1 MPKGPHVRVPKTARK
16 GEVVPIKTKIGHPME
31 TGWRQGKDGT
41 PVPRNRINRFVC
53 AFNGEDVFKS
63 DFDAGVS
70 ADPYLAF
77 FVKVEESGTFEF
89 TWVQDDGQ
97 TYTRSAPILVT

>member
-16 GEVVPIKTKIGHPME
+16 GEVVHIRTKIGHPME
-31 TGWRQGKDGT
+31 TGWRQGKDGK
-41 PVPRNRINRFVC
+41 PVPRNRIEKFVC
-53 AFNGEDVFKS
+53 AFNGEDVFRS
-63 DFDAGVS
+63 DFDAGVA

-89 TWVQDDGQ
+89 TWIEDNGR
-97 TYTRSAPILVT
+97 TYTRSASILVT